1 MSLIAVRQILGVGGL
16 PTDRTAA
23 GKWLSRAGVPL
34 TFAEDDKNRT
44 SLVRLSDLPEA
55 VRLAYA
61 ARRSQELGLEVGAYD
76 DAAHKALMQAP
87 ASLRDGAERRA
98 ELARFLVALPEDMSL
113 ADKVRSA
120 QAAFGAEG
128 TSKAS
133 VKRLLKT
140 VAGVDPI
147 NFAPALLAR
156 YRGGRDGAPMSPEA
170 WRYFLT
176 TIRDA
181 GPQFP
186 LRQAWRDV
194 RDVAR
199 KRGWAWPSFP
209 TVWRRWKD
217 LPLAAQLHARVG
229 RDDAVKRLAQPV
241 LRDKTTIAPLEWV
254 SLDGRTLD
262 FWVDFGDGR
271 AVRPVM
277 IILVDVASNAVLGW
291 ELSTSE
297 NARTTQRVIRQVCQA
312 YGIFD
317 RLYTDNGSA
326 FAGHLV
332 AGGAVH
338 RFRNGGRAGEGVKPL
353 GICHHLGIRMHF
365 ALPAN
370 GQAKFAERAFAT
382 LSRVIDDRPEFRGAH
397 AGHAPGAAPG
407 AGIVPV
413 PVETA
418 RRVIEREIAR
428 HNSETGRRGQGMRGR
443 SYGQVLD
450 AGLAVRIRRQPTTW
464 QLHVASLIYTDVAVD
479 RHGRVQVDGWTY
491 GGPET
496 QEALLRHHKRD
507 RILLGRNPDDFNAPA
522 IAWDAAGNLI
532 CEGIAPIV
540 PGAYGSV
547 DGARAGARNRKAA
560 RDAVAAGEAASEYLD
575 DEKFRATLAAL
586 DIAEADT
593 PPAPGGI
600 VAGQFGGK
608 LRRAPRSG
616 KGGAAVAMLPAVS
629 EEPLPEDWRANFQ
642 RSIGFNPADYAKGG

>member
-1 MSLIAVRQILGVGGL
+1 MLITARAV
-16 PTDRTAA
+16 A
-23 GKWLSRAGVPL
+23 GIAGVPASKPACL
-34 TFAEDDKNRT
+34 AWLKRHNVTAVRGKSQALLF
-44 SLVRLSDLPEA
+44 RLSDLREP

-61 ARRSQELGLEVGAYD
+61 ARRSQELGLVAGAYD

-87 ASLRDGAERRA
+87 ASLRDAAERRA
-98 ELARFLVALPEDMSL
+98 EVARFLVALPEGIGL
-113 ADKVRSA
+113 ADKVRAA
-120 QAAFGAEG
+120 QAEFGAEG

-133 VKRLLKT
+133 VKRHLKT

-147 NFAPALLAR
+147 NFAPALLPR
-156 YRGGRDGAPMSPEA
+156 YTGGRDGAPMSGEA
-170 WRYFLT
+170 WSFFLT

-186 LRQAWRDV
+186 PRQAWRDM
-194 RDVAR
+194 REVAR

-217 LPLAAQLHARVG
+217 LPLAAQLHAPVG
-229 RDDAVKRLAQPV
+229 QDDAVKRLAQPV
-241 LRDKTTIAPLEWV
+241 LRDKTSIAPLEWV
-254 SLDGRTLD
+254 SMDGRTLD

-277 IILVDVASNAVLGW
+277 IALVNVASNAVLEW

-317 RLYTDNGSA
+317 RLFTDNGSA

-332 AGGAVH
+332 AGEAVH
-338 RFRNGGRAGEGVKPL
+338 RFRNGGRARDGVQPL
-353 GICHHLGIRMHF
+353 GICHHLGIRLHF

-370 GQAKFAERAFAT
+370 GQAKIAERTFAT

-397 AGHAPGAAPG
+397 AGHAPGA
-407 AGIVPV
+407 GIVPV

-418 RRVIEREIAR
+418 WRVIEREIAR
-428 HNSETGRRGQGMRGR
+428 HSSETGRRGQGMRGR
-443 SYGQVLD
+443 SYGRVLD

-464 QLHVASLIYTDVAVD
+464 QLHVASLIYSAVAVD

-491 GGPET
+491 GGPKT
-496 QEALLRHHKRD
+496 QEALLRHQKRD
-507 RILLGRNPDDFNAPA
+507 RILLGRNPDDFSAPA
-522 IAWDAAGNLI
+522 TAWDEAGNLI
-532 CEGIAPIV
+532 CEDIAAIGR
-540 PGAYGSV
+540 GAYGSV
-547 DGARAGARNRKAA
+547 DGARAGAHNRKAA
-560 RDAVAAGEAASEYLD
+560 RDAVAAGEAAAEYLD
-575 DEKFRATLAAL
+575 VEKMRATLAAL

-608 LRRAPRSG
+608 LRRAPRSDKG
-616 KGGAAVAMLPAVS
+616 KGGAAVAMLPAVP

-642 RSIGFNPADYAKGG
+642 RSIGFNLADYAKGG